1 MPFTIV
7 QNDIARVRADVLV
20 NAANHWLQAGSGV
33 CGAIFAGAGHAA
45 MQQAC
50 DEIGGCPVGSA
61 VTTPGF
67 ELPCTWVVHAVG
79 PVWQGGN
86 HGEEELL
93 RSCYR
98 SVFAE
103 VARLRARSVAFPLIS
118 AGIYGYPIDQAL
130 AIVHGEVAAFLDDH
144 DDVDVRLVVLDR
156 SIFQQAERLFPEL
169 DAIVSQIG
177 IPHDSFYLTGSNQV
191 QTQLGDLELEEID
204 LTCDLRAPAFPTS
217 PEAPYPDVL
226 AKGDDASRYTA
237 SHIEVPVAPRR
248 APLQK
253 PHRDSKAQAK
263 THPDD
268 PSITPELIR
277 QLSSMDAP
285 FASKLLGL
293 IDARG
298 LTDAQV
304 YKRANISRQLFAKIR
319 SHPDYRPT
327 KPTAVAL
334 AVALELDLPQTQDL
348 LASAGLTLSRSSVF
362 DVIVTFFIQ
371 RRIYDIYLINESLFS
386 YDQPLLGS
394 VS

>member
-1 MPFTIV
+1 M
-7 QNDIARVRADVLV
+7 
-20 NAANHWLQAGSGV
+20 
-33 CGAIFAGAGHAA
+33 
-45 MQQAC
+45 
-50 DEIGGCPVGSA
+50 
-61 VTTPGF
+61 
-67 ELPCTWVVHAVG
+67 
-79 PVWQGGN
+79 
-86 HGEEELL
+86 
-93 RSCYR
+93 
-98 SVFAE
+98 
-103 VARLRARSVAFPLIS
+103 
-118 AGIYGYPIDQAL
+118 
-130 AIVHGEVAAFLDDH
+130 
-144 DDVDVRLVVLDR
+144 
-156 SIFQQAERLFPEL
+156 
-169 DAIVSQIG
+169 
-177 IPHDSFYLTGSNQV
+177 
-191 QTQLGDLELEEID
+191 
-204 LTCDLRAPAFPTS
+204 
-217 PEAPYPDVL
+217 
-226 AKGDDASRYTA
+226 
-237 SHIEVPVAPRR
+237 
-248 APLQK
+248 QK